1 MITKESI
8 NQIIREKLE
17 SDDAYIVDLQVSADK
32 RISLTIDH
40 YDGITISYCVEISR
54 LIESNFDRE
63 VEDFELEVASAG
75 IGQPFKVYRQYIKN
89 INRDIEV
96 VLPDGKKL
104 KGILTSADEK
114 GFSMACEE
122 KVKIEGK
129 KKKEL
134 QIKQY
139 MFNFDS
145 VKQVKDIVSFK

>member
-8 NQIIREKLE
+8 YQIIGGKLE
-17 SDDAYIVDLQVSADK
+17 SDNAYIVDLQVSADN
-32 RISLTIDH
+32 RISVVVDH
-40 YDGITISYCVEISR
+40 YDGIPISYCVEISR

-75 IGQPFKVYRQYIKN
+75 IGQPFKVYKQYIKN
-89 INRDIEV
+89 INREIEI
-96 VLPDGKKL
+96 VLADGKKL
-104 KGILTSADEK
+104 KGILISADEH
-114 GFSMACEE
+114 GFCATCEE